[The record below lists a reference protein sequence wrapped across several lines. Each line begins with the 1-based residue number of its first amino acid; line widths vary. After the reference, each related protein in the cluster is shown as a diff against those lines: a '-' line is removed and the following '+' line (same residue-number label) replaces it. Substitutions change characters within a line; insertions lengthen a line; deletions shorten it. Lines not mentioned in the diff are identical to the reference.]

1 MIEYKTNERAGDL
14 MKSGIR
20 RILALD
26 EIRGFAI
33 VCMIVHHLFYDIGFV
48 LEISWGYRIF
58 NFLCFFQPVFWA
70 AFILTSGICSR
81 LSRNPVK
88 RGIIVLAA
96 GAAVSLATAVIMPAM
111 GITGAEIYFGILS
124 CLGCSMIITGL
135 FMPLLDRGNEKT
147 GMLVTAFLFFA
158 TYKISEKSLLFGLV
172 SIPDFLYQSN
182 IFSPLGFFNSSF
194 KSADYFPLIPWLFM
208 FLFGA
213 VFGKYAKE
221 GKFPEFA
228 YKSHSRVLQF
238 VGKNS
243 LWFYLVHQPA
253 LYAVMYFIK
262 LFI

>member
-1 MIEYKTNERAGDL
+1 MIKGA
-14 MKSGIR
+14 K
-20 RILALD
+20 RILVLD

-33 VCMIVHHLFYDIGFV
+33 VCMIFHHMFYDIGFV
-48 LEISWGYRIF
+48 LELDWGYRIF
-58 NFLCFFQPVFWA
+58 NFLCTFQPVFWA

-96 GAAVSLATAVIMPAM
+96 GIAVSLVTAVIMPAM

-124 CLGCSMIITGL
+124 CLGCSMIITGFL
-135 FMPLLDRGNEKT
+135 MPLINKGNEKI
-147 GMLVTAFLFFA
+147 GLLLTAFLFFA
-158 TYKISEKSLLFGLV
+158 TYKISEKNLLFGLV
-172 SIPDFLYQSN
+172 QLPDALYQNN
-182 IFSPLGFFNSSF
+182 IFNPFGFYNGSF

-221 GKFPEFA
+221 EKFSEFA
-228 YKSHSRVLQF
+228 YKSHSKLLQF

-243 LWFYLVHQPA
+243 LWFYLAHQPA